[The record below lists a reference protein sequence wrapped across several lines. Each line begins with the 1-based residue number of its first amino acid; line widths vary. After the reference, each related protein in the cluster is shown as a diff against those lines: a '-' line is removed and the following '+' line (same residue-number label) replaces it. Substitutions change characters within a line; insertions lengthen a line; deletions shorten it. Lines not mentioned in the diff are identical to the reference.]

1 MKTLALLIAG
11 RAGVG
16 KTTLAKMLLEEFNK
30 DSDTLASIVPMAKE
44 IKRIAIEDFGWDG
57 VKDEKGRR
65 LLQVLG
71 TEAGRMYNEN
81 VWVHKSIDWF
91 NQNCDLANRIS
102 IRPVTYTVM
111 IVDDIR
117 YPNEIEE
124 CKLCFDRVIT
134 VWVYGGSRIATLPAN
149 TAKHTSE
156 NSLSPENDLIDTMM
170 YNTVSIEGL
179 RNASDILVE
188 DVMQMLIE
196 DLWEDY
202 IRDLER

>member
-1 MKTLALLIAG
+1 MKTLAVLIAG

-16 KTTLAKMLLEEFNK
+16 KSTLAEMLLEEFNK

-44 IKRIAIEDFGWDG
+44 IKRIATEDFGWDG
-57 VKDEKGRR
+57 IKDEKGRR

-71 TEAGRMYNEN
+71 TEAGRMYDEDL
-81 VWVHKSIDWF
+81 WVHKSIEWWY
-91 NQNCDLANRIS
+91 QNCDLANRIS
-102 IRPVTYTVM
+102 IRSAMYTIM
-111 IVDDIR
+111 IADDIR

-124 CKLCFDRVIT
+124 CELCFDRVIT
-134 VWVYGGSRIATLPAN
+134 VWVYGKSKTDMPAD
-149 TAKHTSE
+149 TAEHPSE
-156 NSLSPENDLIDTMM
+156 NSLSPENDLIDTML

-179 RNASDILVE
+179 RNAADILVE
-188 DVMQMLIE
+188 DLMMMLTE